1 MIHIS
6 VRFIFLNIERYSSSL
21 FLDKIPCWKR
31 KLIDEL
37 MRRMNGDFLQRWSIR
52 NIWLMNVFIWNQVR
66 LKRDMLKGSD
76 GILVTI
82 IRPVVI
88 LGPLADIA
96 RDQLLDQYSDQFEL
110 PGLIFIFSMQ
120 LSFFSLQKFIFNLL
134 ENPSQISLNYK
145 VSKTSLK
152 K

>member
-1 MIHIS
+1 
-6 VRFIFLNIERYSSSL
+6 
-21 FLDKIPCWKR
+21 
-31 KLIDEL
+31 
-37 MRRMNGDFLQRWSIR
+37 
-52 NIWLMNVFIWNQVR
+52 
-66 LKRDMLKGSD
+66 MLKGSD